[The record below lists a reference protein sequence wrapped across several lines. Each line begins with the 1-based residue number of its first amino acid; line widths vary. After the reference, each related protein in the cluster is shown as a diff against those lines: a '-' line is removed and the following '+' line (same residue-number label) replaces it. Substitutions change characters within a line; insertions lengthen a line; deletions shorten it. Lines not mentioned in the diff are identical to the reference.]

1 MFMSTETGTEVTLS
15 DAAATLLARRFLS
28 MIFPMREKLGET
40 EKRGGSR
47 YINGP
52 ERKGF
57 RFGGFS
63 ILLVYKSMIH
73 SLVSIIF

>member
-28 MIFPMREKLGET
+28 MIFPRRATRET
-40 EKRGGSR
+40 EERGGSR
-47 YINGP
+47 YNNVP

-57 RFGGFS
+57 RVWGVFD
-63 ILLVYKSMIH
+63 
-73 SLVSIIF
+73 SLVSKYCFVL